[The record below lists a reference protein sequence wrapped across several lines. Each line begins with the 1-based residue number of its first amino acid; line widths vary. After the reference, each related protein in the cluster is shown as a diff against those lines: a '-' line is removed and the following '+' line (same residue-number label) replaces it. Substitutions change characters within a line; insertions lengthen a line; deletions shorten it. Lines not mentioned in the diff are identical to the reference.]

1 MTRSRDGQ
9 SILYS
14 ADDIYEV
21 LDQLQEAQYGHVFIV
36 LIDEFTEEDIVLDF
50 KEVKVD
56 KYGFHYRLNASE
68 WLYIDCNSASIV
80 NDNCDTIVDLSTDK
94 ICPFT
99 AKLILKE
106 LFE

>member
-21 LDQLQEAQYGHVFIV
+21 LEQLQEDQFGHMFIV

-56 KYGFHYRLNASE
+56 EYGFHYRLNASE
-68 WLYIDCNSASIV
+68 WLCIDGNSASIV
-80 NDNCDTIVDLSTDK
+80 NNDCDTIADLSTGK
-94 ICPFT
+94 ICPIT